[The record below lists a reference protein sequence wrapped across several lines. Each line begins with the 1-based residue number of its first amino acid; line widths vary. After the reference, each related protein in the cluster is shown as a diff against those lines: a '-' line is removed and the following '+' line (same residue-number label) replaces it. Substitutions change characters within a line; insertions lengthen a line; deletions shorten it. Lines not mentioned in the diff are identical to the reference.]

1 MQPMEIGSKSIKTQ
15 NNNMGQRAKRQF
27 RNNYPQ
33 SLLVT
38 VALLLLVLLYE
49 FNPTLHAWMKS
60 TFQWMKSRFW

>member
-49 FNPTLHAWMKS
+49 FNPTMHG
-60 TFQWMKSRFW
+60 